1 MPLDRR
7 DIERALENKLGFER
21 TEGAKHR
28 LFSLYVGGRLM
39 VETRTSRGTGHR
51 VIDDPLVTQMAK
63 QVLVAH
69 KFFVDLVRCTK
80 SRSDYLQFLA
90 KRGMIPPKATREDR

>member
-7 DIERALENKLGFER
+7 DIKRALENKLGFER

-28 LFSLYVGGRLM
+28 LFSLYIGGKLM
-39 VETRTSRGTGHR
+39 LETRTTRGTGHR

-63 QVLVAH
+63 QVLVPY
-69 KFFVDLVRCTK
+69 KFFIELVRCT
-80 SRSDYLQFLA
+80 
-90 KRGMIPPKATREDR
+90 